1 MVKTLTAI
9 LIAIAISGC
18 AVQSTSTTVVKETA
32 LFKNTEAF
40 LAFKTA
46 TGSDVWG
53 QEFKDPNSGVIY
65 MWLFRNSWGSMVRIW
80 DNPGASPIEIPEG
93 EFRFEPVDGKH
104 FKKNTQQ
111 DVTAWTNTT
120 LYRIDQMER
129 RTPLSSTGL
138 TKQ

>member
-46 TGSDVWG
+46 TGSDVW
-53 QEFKDPNSGVIY
+53 
-65 MWLFRNSWGSMVRIW
+65 
-80 DNPGASPIEIPEG
+80 
-93 EFRFEPVDGKH
+93 
-104 FKKNTQQ
+104 
-111 DVTAWTNTT
+111 
-120 LYRIDQMER
+120 
-129 RTPLSSTGL
+129 
-138 TKQ
+138 